1 MIPENLAADSRP
13 PNRTGSMRT
22 SPASASIAG
31 QFGPA
36 DLALCLEALVH
47 PGYSSES
54 FQMGDTQVIEF
65 LNARQALKT
74 AEEQLEE
81 IRLRAERLAKSLED
95 WQSIRPDGE
104 LRSGWPDA
112 QAVNDA
118 LRACHEA
125 QQKFSQAEA
134 SLRPADRKLLE
145 LDREEDF

>member
-13 PNRTGSMRT
+13 PNRTGSIRT

-54 FQMGDTQVIEF
+54 QIQMGDTQVIEF

-112 QAVNDA
+112 HAANEPP
-118 LRACHEA
+118 RACHEA
-125 QQKFSQAEA
+125 PQKITPAEG
-134 SLRPADRKLLE
+134 SPRPAHRE
-145 LDREEDF
+145 LP